1 MANYT
6 NLNISMVCG
15 DTESFGFLVEGVDS
29 LDEVFFSCKRNSQAQ
44 EYLFQKQLGSGIN
57 VDSPGHYV
65 VRIAPGDTA
74 LLDPG
79 NYWYDLEITVN
90 NDVFTIYRGVL
101 TLLPRITVGASDSD
115 ARWGHI
121 TGDLENQTD
130 LYTELQ
136 NKVNSSN
143 LIDLIYPIGSY
154 YWSSESTNPNTI
166 FGVGTWTQVKDK
178 FMLAAGDT
186 YTAGA
191 TGGEATHTLTIN
203 EMPEHAHKTCS
214 ASGYWAYCS
223 EDEGYSTTVGPASG
237 TGRRREMYFLDT
249 AERGKSYAHNNMP
262 PYIVAYC
269 WHRDA

>member
-1 MANYT
+1 MGIRKVLA
-6 NLNISMVCG
+6 
-15 DTESFGFLVEGVDS
+15 FLVEGVDS

-44 EYLFQKQLGSGIN
+44 EYLFQKQLGSGIS

-101 TLLPRITVGASDSD
+101 TILPRITVGASDSD

-121 TGDLENQTD
+121 TGVLENQTD

-136 NKVNSSN
+136 SKANSSG
-143 LIDLIYPIGSY
+143 LIDLIYPVGSY

-166 FGVGTWTQVKDK
+166 FWSRYV
-178 FMLAAGDT
+178 DT
-186 YTAGA
+186 
-191 TGGEATHTLTIN
+191 
-203 EMPEHAHKTCS
+203 
-214 ASGYWAYCS
+214 
-223 EDEGYSTTVGPASG
+223 
-237 TGRRREMYFLDT
+237 
-249 AERGKSYAHNNMP
+249 GK
-262 PYIVAYC
+262 
-269 WHRDA
+269 R